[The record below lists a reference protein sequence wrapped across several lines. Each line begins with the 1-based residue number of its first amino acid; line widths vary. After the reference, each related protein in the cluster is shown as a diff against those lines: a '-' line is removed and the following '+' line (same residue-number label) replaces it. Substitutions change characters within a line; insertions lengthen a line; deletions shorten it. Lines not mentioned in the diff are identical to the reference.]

1 MSLDNSLPERIL
13 IYGNAGCGKTDLMTE
28 LAWKDSPYKIR
39 FLAVDPN
46 CPIGVRA
53 AITRRGLQLA
63 KGQIAVCSI
72 LDQSK
77 SNNFKGG
84 GKALFGKARSSEKDA
99 SVIEN
104 LIKVIDGDFLATDM
118 ATMETENF
126 GNMGDW
132 GRDTVL
138 VVDSMSL
145 LLNEIA
151 KSAKVDLEAESK
163 SGVANG
169 LAVVS

>member
-28 LAWKDSPYKIR
+28 LAWKDSPYKVR

-53 AITRRGLQLA
+53 AIARRGLQLA
-63 KGQIAVCSI
+63 QGQIAVCSI

-99 SVIEN
+99 SVI
-104 LIKVIDGDFLATDM
+104 
-118 ATMETENF
+118 
-126 GNMGDW
+126 
-132 GRDTVL
+132 
-138 VVDSMSL
+138 
-145 LLNEIA
+145 A

-163 SGVANG
+163 SVVANG
-169 LAVVS
+169 RAVVGRQQDYLYNALSHFVCKLKCHVVV